1 MKNFLKNLYE
11 KFLKLD
17 EKVFISDALKF
28 SSFVKKTKISSK
40 KLSKY
45 YQLYF
50 SPTFF
55 GFLKDIKRIIYSK
68 NPFSFVLKESTEV
81 WDLNLY
87 LKFLEEEKI
96 IKIKKG
102 EIEILKKEFLNF
114 FPKPL
119 KEREIKKKLERVLS
133 QKIEKKAPVFQLFEK
148 FFNFKIKKKWDQLPI
163 SQESAIFLTTK
174 ILEYLPFYEKFLF
187 IGDDDFISLI
197 LSLSDLEIKSVVV
210 DTDFEL
216 LSLIENF
223 AQKFNLKI
231 EIKKLDIRKKIKFKE
246 EFVGFLA
253 NPPYT
258 LYGVKEFI
266 NFGTFQLSSLG
277 GICFLELGDES
288 LGKNL
293 IFLQKFFAQKNLLL
307 KELICGKIYY
317 PWSFLFKEDEKVFKE
332 LSQKLGKEFVKKN
345 PKLGASLYVF
355 EYFKKRPPLK
365 KFPKGIYDYL

>member
-187 IGDDDFISLI
+187 IGDDDFI
-197 LSLSDLEIKSVVV
+197 
-210 DTDFEL
+210 L
-216 LSLIENF
+216 LF
-223 AQKFNLKI
+223 
-231 EIKKLDIRKKIKFKE
+231 
-246 EFVGFLA
+246 
-253 NPPYT
+253 
-258 LYGVKEFI
+258 
-266 NFGTFQLSSLG
+266 
-277 GICFLELGDES
+277 
-288 LGKNL
+288 
-293 IFLQKFFAQKNLLL
+293 
-307 KELICGKIYY
+307 
-317 PWSFLFKEDEKVFKE
+317 FLF
-332 LSQKLGKEFVKKN
+332 L
-345 PKLGASLYVF
+345 
-355 EYFKKRPPLK
+355 
-365 KFPKGIYDYL
+365 I